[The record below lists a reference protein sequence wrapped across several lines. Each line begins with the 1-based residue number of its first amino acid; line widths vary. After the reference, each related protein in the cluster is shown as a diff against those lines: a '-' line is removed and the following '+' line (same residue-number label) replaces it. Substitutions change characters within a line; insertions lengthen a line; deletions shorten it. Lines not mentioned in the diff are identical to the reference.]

1 MSLPVL
7 ENYSAILE
15 ISSAI
20 LEISSAIL
28 EISSELV
35 QISFE
40 LVQISFE
47 QVCGISELLIISTL
61 QNSRKSVSDLRTLL

>member
-20 LEISSAIL
+20 LAISS
-28 EISSELV
+28 
-35 QISFE
+35 E